1 MNWLRRR
8 FRRGAPIPFNRLT
21 AIALVG
27 AALLPATIL
36 GVLTYAQVQRAL
48 ADDAVVR
55 TERAMSAATMH
66 VAQAQGDLDALA
78 RSYATWPVFERMV
91 AAGQLAAVH
100 DEVVGF
106 LVDQGT
112 TAAGR
117 VDTATGSVTAGDAA
131 VAEQLAAVPMTSPG
145 VPTVIDVR
153 ESVYLVTSQA
163 ITSPDTPTQSVGRIT
178 LARRMDAMFVAGLAT
193 LTGFAV
199 SIVGP
204 DGLAYLA
211 TDPDTAHE
219 AVAATAGSNDVIREG
234 DIVARRTHIA
244 GPLGGADLALSSQ
257 VSALQ
262 ATASRL
268 PILILALLIPTALFA
283 LLLAWLVARIL
294 RRRLGVVHD
303 GLAAIAD
310 GRVPPASATRQ
321 NDDIA
326 RVAAGLDRL
335 VATLDR
341 REAVL
346 RRCLAAAAAV
356 PISLSA
362 PEAGRA
368 LARAATDIFGLAWVR
383 ILEPDGTALATA
395 RGAPLPQPSE
405 AGAHEAGSPAPA
417 APAAPAASDAPK
429 AANAATV
436 EAPAGLGLGDR
447 RLEAGLRPNADW
459 TDGDQAGLEV
469 MALLAGSV
477 IAEAEQYGEAANRAD
492 RLDRV
497 NRLQREF
504 LRGVSHNLRAPLATI
519 ELAASDLLDAK
530 PNPYVRLRAEAIQVE
545 ERRLARLVTQVLLL
559 SRMES
564 GMLELE
570 GEPVALAPLA
580 RRVAAELGLADR
592 VGLAERAAGAVA
604 ITDEPAT
611 EQVVWILLDN
621 AGRYA
626 PEGSITVE
634 ILPAGTAIE
643 PAIVLAVQDEG
654 PGILPG
660 DERHI
665 FRRFA
670 RGASSE
676 GTEGSG
682 VGLSVA
688 RGLARALGGDV
699 VYVRTEIGARF
710 EVTLPSSGPAEDA
723 ELGPSVAGR
732 SG

>member
-1 MNWLRRR
+1 MNRLRRR
-8 FRRGAPIPFNRLT
+8 FRRGAPIPFSRLT

-27 AALLPATIL
+27 AALLPAAIL
-36 GVLTYAQVQRAL
+36 GVLVYSQVQVAL
-48 ADDAVVR
+48 ANDAAVR
-55 TERAMSAATMH
+55 TDRAVEAANLRIVQDQT
-66 VAQAQGDLDALA
+66 DLDALA
-78 RSYATWPVFERMV
+78 RSYATWPVFEQMLAR
-91 AAGQLAAVH
+91 GQTTTVH

-106 LVDQGT
+106 LVDQGS
-112 TAAGR
+112 AVAGR
-117 VDTATGSVTAGDAA
+117 VDTTTVSVTAGDAD
-131 VAEQLAAVPMTSPG
+131 VAGGLAGVPVTTPG

-163 ITSPDTPTQSVGRIT
+163 VSSPDDSTQTTGRIT
-178 LARRMDAMFVAGLAT
+178 LARRLDATFVAGITT
-193 LTGFAV
+193 LTGFDAT
-199 SIVGP
+199 IVGP
-204 DGLAYLA
+204 DGIPDVA
-211 TDPDTAHE
+211 TAADTADQS
-219 AVAATAGSNDVIREG
+219 VAATAGKTDVVRDG
-234 DIVARRTHIA
+234 DVVARRTHIA
-244 GPLGGADLALSSQ
+244 GPRGGADLVLSSP

-262 ATASRL
+262 TTASRL
-268 PILILALLIPTALFA
+268 PILILALLVPTAIFA
-283 LLLAWLVARIL
+283 LGLAWLVARIL

-310 GRVPPASATRQ
+310 GRVPPAGAASD

-346 RRCLAAAAAV
+346 RRCLAAAAGV
-356 PISLSA
+356 PISLAA

-368 LARAATDIFGLAWVR
+368 LARATMDIFGLAWVR

-395 RGAPLPQPSE
+395 GGTTQVPASVAPVDGLPPQPPARSGSPE
-405 AGAHEAGSPAPA
+405 AGTAVP
-417 APAAPAASDAPK
+417 
-429 AANAATV
+429 NTV

-447 RLEAGLRPNADW
+447 RLEAGLRTEADW

-469 MALLAGSV
+469 MALLAGGV

-504 LRGVSHNLRAPLATI
+504 LRGVSHNLRTPLATI
-519 ELAASDLLDAK
+519 ELAASDLLDSDPDA
-530 PNPYVRLRAEAIQVE
+530 YVRLRAEAIQVE

-580 RRVAAELGLADR
+580 RRVAAELGLAAR
-592 VGLAERAAGAVA
+592 VVLVERAGGAVA

-621 AGRYA
+621 AARYA

-634 ILPAGTAIE
+634 ILPAGTASE
-643 PAIVLAVQDEG
+643 PEIVLAVQDEG
-654 PGILPG
+654 PGIAVS
-660 DERHI
+660 DERRI

-670 RGASSE
+670 RGSSSE

-699 VYVRTEIGARF
+699 AFIRPPRGARF

-723 ELGPSVAGR
+723 ERGPAVATR
-732 SG
+732 AD